1 MFFSLLLL
9 LILLLIIINYYYYY
23 YYYLN
28 CPAPST
34 SLSNETCGY
43 SGGSM
48 QFAIAADKHGLGVSV
63 SLFRFSQSYSRQ
75 MFIKSV
81 LEIFYVRGVAV
92 QTVSSAQRDT
102 LR

>member
-9 LILLLIIINYYYYY
+9 LILLLIIINYYYYYYYY

-48 QFAIAADKHGLGVSV
+48 QFAIAADKHGLGLSYIKCKLVSIQPE
-63 SLFRFSQSYSRQ
+63 LFSTD
-75 MFIKSV
+75 
-81 LEIFYVRGVAV
+81 LH
-92 QTVSSAQRDT
+92 
-102 LR
+102 